1 MKLQLKYNNNM
12 AKIYF
17 RLNYFY
23 SRKDSGSKFVSFTQ
37 EEFDNFSAVLI
48 DTDDV
53 IEEALK
59 LKKITTEEAEH
70 TVDVERLEEDEVKE
84 LELEKRGV

>member
-1 MKLQLKYNNNM
+1 MKR
-12 AKIYF
+12 IYY

-37 EEFDNFSAVLI
+37 EELDNFSAVLLDEDDII
-48 DTDDV
+48 D
-53 IEEALK
+53 EALR
-59 LKKITTEEAEH
+59 LDKITIEEAEH
-70 TVDVERLEEDEVKE
+70 IVDVERLEDDEVKE